1 MKLAAIVAARGL
13 TGHRPEP
20 GLRMVLSTVAT
31 SIFSLLHALPFC
43 ALISN
48 TERLEWGLVQ
58 PGCIQDEMSGEV
70 FLG

>member
-1 MKLAAIVAARGL
+1 MKPRRHCGGEGL

-31 SIFSLLHALPFC
+31 SIFSLLHALFLCPYFP
-43 ALISN
+43 N

-58 PGCIQDEMSGEV
+58 PVV
-70 FLG
+70 FKMKCRERFL